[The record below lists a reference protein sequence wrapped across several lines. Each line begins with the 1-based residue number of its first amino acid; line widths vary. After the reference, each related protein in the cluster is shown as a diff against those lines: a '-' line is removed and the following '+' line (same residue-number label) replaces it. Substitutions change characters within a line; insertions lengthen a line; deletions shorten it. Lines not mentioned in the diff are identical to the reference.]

1 MFTRFMVDAS
11 NILSFKSESENSN
24 LKYSLEFWIF
34 KPKPSGKQVLRKKDS
49 CVVIKIYFQV
59 CASES
64 QSWRKTIPVLQRSG
78 NEGSNFAI

>member
-49 CVVIKIYFQV
+49 CVVIQIYFQV